1 MLFRNQLWEGL
12 NLMKEEQTVKPA
24 DNEKEYRCPNCS
36 KLLMKGDV
44 NLVQIKC
51 PRCKNIVTFKR

>member
-1 MLFRNQLWEGL
+1 
-12 NLMKEEQTVKPA
+12 MKDESAVKQA
-24 DNEKEYRCPNCS
+24 QNDKEYRCPNCS

>member
-1 MLFRNQLWEGL
+1 
-12 NLMKEEQTVKPA
+12 MKEEQTVKSA

-51 PRCKNIVTFKR
+51 PRCKNIVTFKRQVQ